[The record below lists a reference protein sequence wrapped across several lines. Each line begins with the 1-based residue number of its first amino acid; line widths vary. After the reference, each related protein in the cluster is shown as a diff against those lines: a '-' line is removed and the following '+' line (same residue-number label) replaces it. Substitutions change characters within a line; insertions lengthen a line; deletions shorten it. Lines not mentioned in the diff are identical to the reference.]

1 MAEAR
6 PDQVSSQRR
15 LAEKSISPRTCD
27 VLKIDGDHCTDP
39 FEEVTRG
46 PNSRKHSCSEVL
58 VLSNSMQ

>member
-27 VLKIDGDHCTDP
+27 VLQIDGDHCTDP

-46 PNSRKHSCSEVL
+46 PDSKKHSC
-58 VLSNSMQ
+58 